1 MHSRRISIGLVAAHV
16 TAAYPNGECMS
27 TSFVAYV
34 DESGDEGF
42 KFLPDERGS
51 SRWFVLSA
59 LVVRK
64 ENDLRVV
71 QLTKEARTLLR
82 KEPKAPLHFRN
93 LKHEQRVPLAR
104 LIGSAPVRTVNVLIH
119 KPSIAEPEVFQQQAY
134 ALYRYATRLLVERV
148 SWLCRDHRRT
158 GGGDG
163 RVEMVFSNRSAMS
176 YDDLR
181 VYLRQLRDGQAERDV
196 RVDWT
201 VVDPDRI
208 RAVNHD
214 QLAGLQ
220 LADAVASGVFYSVHR
235 NPYGEVEDR
244 YLSLMARTVYLHRDR
259 ADGYGLKFWC
269 QDPGEVA
276 RVLRVVEEGR
286 GQL

>member
-1 MHSRRISIGLVAAHV
+1 
-16 TAAYPNGECMS
+16 MS
-27 TSFVAYV
+27 ASFVAYV

-42 KFLPDERGS
+42 KFLPQEQGS

-59 LVVRK
+59 LVIRK
-64 ENDLRVV
+64 ENDLQVV
-71 QLTKEARTLLR
+71 QLARQARDLLR
-82 KEPKAPLHFRN
+82 KEPKAALHFRH

-104 LIGSAPVRTVNVLIH
+104 LIGAAPVRTVSVLIH
-119 KPSIAEPEVFQQQAY
+119 KPSITEPEVFQQQAY

-148 SWLCRDHRRT
+148 SWLCRDNRRT
-158 GGGDG
+158 GQGDG

-181 VYLRQLRDGQAERDV
+181 GYLRKLRDGEIERE
-196 RVDWT
+196 RVDWA
-201 VVDPDRI
+201 VVDPEAI

-220 LADAVASGVFYSVHR
+220 LADAVASGVFFAVHR

-244 YLSLMARTVYLHRDR
+244 YLRLMAKTVYRHQQRTE
-259 ADGYGLKFWC
+259 GYGLKFWC
-269 QDPGEVA
+269 SDAAEVQRLVQA
-276 RVLRVVEEGR
+276 VEAGR
-286 GQL
+286 GAP

>member
-1 MHSRRISIGLVAAHV
+1 M
-16 TAAYPNGECMS
+16 TA
-27 TSFVAYV
+27 SFVAYV

-42 KFLPDERGS
+42 KFLPNEQGS

-64 ENDLRVV
+64 ENDMYVV
-71 QLTKEARTLLR
+71 KLAKQAREVLR
-82 KEPKAPLHFRN
+82 KEPKKPLHFRE

-104 LIGSAPVRTVNVLIH
+104 LIGAAPLRTVSVLIH
-119 KPSIAEPEVFQQQAY
+119 KPSIPEPENFQQQAY

-148 SWLCRDHRRT
+148 SWLCRDAKRSGH
-158 GGGDG
+158 GDG
-163 RVEMVFSNRSAMS
+163 TVEVVFSNRSAMS

-181 VYLRQLRDGQAERDV
+181 GYLLKLRDDGAESDV
-196 RVDWT
+196 RVHWP
-201 VVDPDRI
+201 VVDPAKI

-220 LADAVASGVFYSVHR
+220 LADAVASGVFFSVHR

-244 YLSLMARTVYLHRDR
+244 YLRLLAKTVYRNKDR
-259 ADGYGLKFWC
+259 TEGYGLKFWC
-269 QDPGEVA
+269 ADTAEVQRLVA
-276 RVLRVVEEGR
+276 AVDQGR
-286 GQL
+286 SVA